1 MEQAAR
7 DKARAEQEKTE
18 YEVRTVDHCF
28 IVIATLMLQ
37 SVRIRMLAVVMAR
50 MTRSRASVDTT
61 IQCHISGQ
69 VCQPSVALSTLAP
82 GSNFYPVRSVFF

>member
-28 IVIATLMLQ
+28 IVIVIPHVGICQNKNAG
-37 SVRIRMLAVVMAR
+37 
-50 MTRSRASVDTT
+50 SVD
-61 IQCHISGQ
+61 GEDDEE
-69 VCQPSVALSTLAP
+69 
-82 GSNFYPVRSVFF
+82 